1 MPFYHN
7 NSNATAPGGGA
18 RDANWKTA
26 DSGLA
31 LMSQESLASHS
42 GHRDSLRGNDLKAG
56 TDNAG
61 QASSSVRDYCTLLKT
76 MSPSYCG
83 DALSE
88 AQCLGLLPIAT
99 GMHLCSVTMFM
110 IVEVSGGAGGTSGVA
125 GTRAV
130 MLFFAH
136 ILLLGMTIM
145 ISRAG
150 TGNLANSN
158 AVRQRRCVS
167 HLAICCLQSVP
178 DEWYT
183 AILRQAL

>member
-1 MPFYHN
+1 MRFYH
-7 NSNATAPGGGA
+7 STTAAPGDGGK
-18 RDANWKTA
+18 DANWKSA
-26 DSGLA
+26 DSGFA
-31 LMSQESLASHS
+31 QSAVLMSQESLASHS
-42 GHRDSLRGNDLKAG
+42 GHRDSLWGDNLKAG

-76 MSPSYCG
+76 MSPAYCG
-83 DALSE
+83 DALSPTR
-88 AQCLGLLPIAT
+88 CLGLLPIAT

-110 IVEVSGGAGGTSGVA
+110 IVEVSGGGGGTSGVA

-136 ILLLGMTIM
+136 FLLLGMAIM

-158 AVRQRRCVS
+158 AVRQRRCT
-167 HLAICCLQSVP
+167 LQSARSLFLMNGTLCP
-178 DEWYT
+178 
-183 AILRQAL
+183 AL